1 MLQFEF
7 DGHNS
12 SEYGII
18 ITGITDN
25 DNLESRSLQLGEK
38 NRYRARENHFGTVYG
53 DNYSF
58 TLSIMKN
65 PCHNTNVTPELSSGI
80 ITYPEK
86 CTPILK
92 NGIITFPLEYIPDVK
107 LGVIQMN
114 DTDYLSSSNIRII
127 NGWLTSPQTPKLF
140 KIIGGDYFYED
151 IEFFATFTEIT
162 TDHVVFPYEMNF
174 TVTCDSP
181 YGYTPEITHNITSSS
196 TLPKTYIINNTS
208 DCHEDYIYPLIKIS
222 PKSHGTITI
231 QNVTDN
237 NGTMKINA
245 LKDDDFYIDCQHL
258 KIYDITNSI
267 ISFEDL
273 GVKDID
279 NIYWLRLAYGENE
292 LRFTGD
298 ATFELIYREPRKV
311 GAFG

>member
-1 MLQFEF
+1 M
-7 DGHNS
+7 
-12 SEYGII
+12 
-18 ITGITDN
+18 
-25 DNLESRSLQLGEK
+25 
-38 NRYRARENHFGTVYG
+38 
-53 DNYSF
+53 YSY
-58 TLSIMKN
+58 I
-65 PCHNTNVTPELSSGI
+65 E
-80 ITYPEK
+80 
-86 CTPILK
+86 

-140 KIIGGDYFYED
+140 KILGGDYFYED

>member
-18 ITGITDN
+18 MTGITDN

-38 NRYRARENHFGTVYG
+38 NRYRARENHFGTVHG

-65 PCHNTNVTPELSSGI
+65 PCTISNSVPSLRNGVLVYEEKYLPTLINNTLIFPMGSTPSVDHGTL
-80 ITYPEK
+80 
-86 CTPILK
+86 
-92 NGIITFPLEYIPDVK
+92 
-107 LGVIQMN
+107 QMN
-114 DTDYLSSSNIRII
+114 DTYYLSSNNVRSI
-127 NGWLTSPQTPKLF
+127 NSWLMSPQVPRLF
-140 KIIGGDYFYED
+140 KIIGGEYFSEN
-151 IEFFATFTEIT
+151 IEFFVTFTEVT
-162 TDHVVFPYEMNF
+162 TEHTSSPYEMSF
-174 TVTCDSP
+174 TAVCDAP
-181 YGYTPEITHNITSSS
+181 YGYTPEITYNITSSS
-196 TLPKTYIINNTS
+196 TITRTCVINNTS
-208 DCHEDYIYPLIKIS
+208 DCYEDYIYPLIKIS

-237 NGTMKINA
+237 NGTMKISA

>member
-1 MLQFEF
+1 M
-7 DGHNS
+7 
-12 SEYGII
+12 
-18 ITGITDN
+18 
-25 DNLESRSLQLGEK
+25 
-38 NRYRARENHFGTVYG
+38 YG

-65 PCHNTNVTPELSSGI
+65 PCHNTNVTPELSNGI

-140 KIIGGDYFYED
+140 KILGGDYFYED

>member
-18 ITGITDN
+18 MTGITDN

-38 NRYRARENHFGTVYG
+38 NRYRARENHFGTVYD

-65 PCHNTNVTPELSSGI
+65 PCHNINVTPELSSGI

-140 KIIGGDYFYED
+140 KILGGDYFYED

-162 TDHVVFPYEMNF
+162 TDRV
-174 TVTCDSP
+174 
-181 YGYTPEITHNITSSS
+181 
-196 TLPKTYIINNTS
+196 
-208 DCHEDYIYPLIKIS
+208 
-222 PKSHGTITI
+222 
-231 QNVTDN
+231 
-237 NGTMKINA
+237 
-245 LKDDDFYIDCQHL
+245 
-258 KIYDITNSI
+258 
-267 ISFEDL
+267 L
-273 GVKDID
+273 GCSRWFI
-279 NIYWLRLAYGENE
+279 
-292 LRFTGD
+292 
-298 ATFELIYREPRKV
+298 
-311 GAFG
+311 